1 MSAIIPIERIASKIY
16 VVRGQ
21 KVMIDKDLAEL
32 YSVKTKV
39 LNQAV
44 KRKIRRFPK
53 DFMFSLT
60 REEIAS
66 MSQIVTSSDTLKFSK
81 NVNVFTEQGV
91 AMLSSVL
98 NSNKAIQI
106 NVSIMR
112 AFVKMREYLSTHKQ
126 ILEKLK
132 KHDENFVIVFKV
144 LKQMAEKPV
153 KKQGKKYGFRKQ
165 A

>member
-1 MSAIIPIERIASKIY
+1 MTIPIERIAQKIY
-16 VVRGQ
+16 VIRGQ
-21 KVMIDKDLAEL
+21 KVMIDRDLAEV

-44 KRKIRRFPK
+44 KRKISRFPK

-60 REEIAS
+60 RDEIAS

-132 KHDENFVIVFKV
+132 KHDENFIVVFKV
-144 LKQMAEKPV
+144 LKQMAAKPRI
-153 KKQGKKYGFRKQ
+153 KQGKKYGFKK
-165 A
+165 